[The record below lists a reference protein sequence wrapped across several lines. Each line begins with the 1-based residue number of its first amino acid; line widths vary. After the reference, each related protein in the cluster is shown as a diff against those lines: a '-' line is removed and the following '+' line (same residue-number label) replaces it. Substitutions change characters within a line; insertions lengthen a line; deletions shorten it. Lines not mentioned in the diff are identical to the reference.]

1 MKFSIFDKKIIE
13 VIRKDGKW
21 FAYYLGNEGKKR
33 AADGL
38 VIPSSVKEAEIEDY
52 LADVFHELAT
62 ISNNEI
68 KRL

>member
-1 MKFSIFDKKIIE
+1 MKFNIFGKKIIE

-33 AADGL
+33 AAEEI
-38 VIPSSVKEAEIEDY
+38 VIPSTVQEAEIEDY

-68 KRL
+68 ERL